1 MPQLAVRNIEGEKV
15 GQVDIPDD
23 LLGLPLN
30 LDLVHQALRVVENQR
45 HVGQHRVLRRGEI
58 ALTTAKWYRQK
69 GLGRAR
75 HGSRAANVFV
85 GGYKAHGPHGA
96 RRPLHLPRKMRR
108 KALLSALSE
117 QVRDGVV
124 TILAG
129 FDLPEIST
137 KAVARVLAGLGC
149 EARTLLILSP
159 DEYRDQALYLSCR
172 NLPGLL
178 RREVPHF
185 SVRDVIWAD
194 DILITQ
200 AALERLQAPQEEE
213 GE

>member
-1 MPQLAVRNIEGEKV
+1 MPQLAVRNMEGEKV
-15 GQVDIPDD
+15 GQVDISDD

-30 LDLVHQALRVVENQR
+30 LDLVHQALCVVDNRR
-45 HVGQHRVLRRGEI
+45 HVGRHRVLSRGEI
-58 ALTTAKWYRQK
+58 TATTAKWYRQK

-75 HGSRAANVFV
+75 HGSRTANLFV
-85 GGYKAHGPHGA
+85 GGHKAHGPQGA

-108 KALLSALSE
+108 KALLSVLSE
-117 QVRDGVV
+117 QVRDGIV
-124 TILAG
+124 TVLAG

-137 KAVARVLAGLGC
+137 RTVARVLSGLGC
-149 EARTLLILSP
+149 DGRTLLVLSP
-159 DEYRDQALYLSCR
+159 EEYRDETLYLSCR

-185 SVRDVIWAD
+185 SVRDVIWAE

-200 AALERLQAPQEEE
+200 AALERLQAVHEEE
-213 GE
+213 E